1 MAGKRKTLPNHFDV
15 LIKTGSLEEQI
26 DAMKK
31 CIPNAVGDYNKYN
44 AFGFPGI
51 TGEFAR
57 WLVEYGADINMKDRF
72 GYTPLHH
79 QAMRFQTRGILELY
93 IALGA
98 DLEAQSTNNGGPLH
112 GAADHGCAE
121 NVRLL
126 IDKGADIHARTNSRN
141 PDGGYTA
148 LEFALSRC
156 RGADIAE
163 KIDAVAILIR
173 AGVPVTEKVKEE
185 VKRIGERIEFHR
197 SSFPEE
203 RIEVIDDAI
212 QRLYDLT
219 GVTPVARRR
228 LHDGVS
234 PITVIAQTW
243 QKQYQ
248 ELWGYLVPGMGACQ
262 TVQGEVIRISGRV
275 ADELL
280 GNGGINWDADYRLML
295 GCLKEYL
302 EMGVAVND
310 VCMDEIKTLISSI
323 NKSAADEKKLQ
334 RLQQLCVEWVLRNP
348 NPLAMKQPKYRR

>member
-1 MAGKRKTLPNHFDV
+1 MAGKRKILPSHFDV

-31 CIPNAVGDYNKYN
+31 CIPNAVCDYSKYN

-79 QAMRFQTRGILELY
+79 QAMKFQNRAILELY

-98 DLEAQSTNNGGPLH
+98 DLEAQSINNGGPLH
-112 GAADHGCAE
+112 GAADRGCAE

-141 PDGGYTA
+141 PAGGYTA

-156 RGADIAE
+156 RGADIVE
-163 KIDAVAILIR
+163 KMDAVAVLIS

-185 VKRIGERIEFHR
+185 VKRIGEGIEFYR
-197 SSFPEE
+197 MNFPEE
-203 RIEVIDDAI
+203 RALVIDEAI
-212 QRLYDLT
+212 DRLYLLT
-219 GVTPVARRR
+219 GVEPVAKRNM
-228 LHDGVS
+228 HDGVS
-234 PITVIAQTW
+234 PIVVHADTW
-243 QKQYQ
+243 KKQYQ

-275 ADELL
+275 TDELL

-323 NKSAADEKKLQ
+323 NKSAADEKKIQ

-348 NPLAMKQPKYRR
+348 NPVAMKQPKYRR